1 MLENDISACQSL
13 RDALSPPIRYTRY
26 SHLSLQTVLAAEGA
40 GVGGVLRH
48 LHLLHRLPER
58 RTITRRVLASDSD
71 FLSAFRHF
79 EFSFRDV

>member
-1 MLENDISACQSL
+1 V
-13 RDALSPPIRYTRY
+13 SPRTTGDRLAASFAVPD
-26 SHLSLQTVLAAEGA
+26 SHALSLQRVLAAEGA

-71 FLSAFRHF
+71 FLGAFRHF
-79 EFSFRDV
+79 DIVLGRLRR